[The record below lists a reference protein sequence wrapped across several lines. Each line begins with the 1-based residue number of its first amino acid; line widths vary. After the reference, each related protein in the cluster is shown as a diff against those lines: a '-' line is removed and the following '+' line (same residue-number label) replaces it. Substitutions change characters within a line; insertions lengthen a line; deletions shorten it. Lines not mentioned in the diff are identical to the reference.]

1 IHHDSMGDGT
11 WRTRYAHMDTISV
24 SVGDKVSAGD
34 QIGMM
39 GTTGQ
44 SDGIHL
50 HFEVQHGVDSDYRV
64 DMYPLFAWEDATY
77 TPGWENYAGPHTGDK
92 CTPGAA
98 GTTAPGGNNRNAQCD
113 VNDPSKKGGNGL
125 IGDTEAEQ
133 VYHF

>member
-1 IHHDSMGDGT
+1 
-11 WRTRYAHMDTISV
+11 
-24 SVGDKVSAGD
+24 
-34 QIGMM
+34 MM

-50 HFEVQHGVDSDYRV
+50 HFEVQHGESSDYRV

-98 GTTAPGGNNRNAQCD
+98 GTTAACGACCWAPRRESFARRTETTGNSPVR
-113 VNDPSKKGGNGL
+113 S
-125 IGDTEAEQ
+125 
-133 VYHF
+133 